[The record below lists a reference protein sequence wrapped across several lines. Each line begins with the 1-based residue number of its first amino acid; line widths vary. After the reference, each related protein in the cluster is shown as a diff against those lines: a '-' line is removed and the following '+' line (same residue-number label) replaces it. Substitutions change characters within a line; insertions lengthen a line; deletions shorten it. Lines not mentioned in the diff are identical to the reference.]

1 MEELAQTVPAG
12 SNGVQGIFS
21 NLANMKH
28 WVHAPASFV
37 GFDIFSPGRT
47 GKGACIRAIEE
58 NAAYTSKGHIEII
71 SRETGRI
78 PTSIRMMGG
87 ASKGFLWPQIV
98 SDALGLPLEIPKAA
112 DSTYLGAA
120 ICGMVATGECKNWD
134 EAVERLVR
142 IERVLEPDLKETA
155 KYDELFNQW
164 LKVYEKMLVISEEE
178 LLPPMWRA
186 AGV

>member
-1 MEELAQTVPAG
+1 VL
-12 SNGVQGIFS
+12 GIFA

-28 WVHAPASFV
+28 WAHAPASFV
-37 GFDIFSPGRT
+37 GFDIFSPEKT
-47 GKGACIRAIEE
+47 GKAACIRAIEE

-71 SRETGRI
+71 SRETGRVPMI
-78 PTSIRMMGG
+78 IRMMGG

-98 SDALGLPLEIPKAA
+98 SNALGVPLEIPKAA

-120 ICGMVATGECKNWD
+120 ICGMVATGEFKNWD
-134 EAVERLVR
+134 EAVDRLVR
-142 IERVLEPDLKETA
+142 IERAIDPDLKESA
-155 KYDELFNQW
+155 KYDVLFDQW
-164 LKVYEKMLVISEEE
+164 LKVYEKMLVISEEG